1 MSTDWLSFKRCPRPG
16 VLKCQHV
23 TELPG
28 GLLKSRM
35 LLALSPVFLILKL
48 MEPVSEFAFL
58 TIGTHFDNQRFG
70 ENFELI
76 SLTPTITD
84 VNNFPFLF
92 IFIEVELIYKVVLV
106 LGVQKR
112 DSEVIYDHM

>member
-1 MSTDWLSFKRCPRPG
+1 MSFKRCPRPG

-28 GLLKSRM
+28 GLLKARM
-35 LLALSPVFLILKL
+35 LWALSPVFLILKL
-48 MEPVSEFAFL
+48 MEPLSEFAFL
-58 TIGTHFDNQRFG
+58 TTGTHFDNQRFG

-76 SLTPTITD
+76 SLTPIITD
-84 VNNFPFLF
+84 VNNFSLF
-92 IFIEVELIYKVVLV
+92 IFIEVELIYKVGLV